1 MIIMRKEDAIKEVIE
16 NMSNEEKIGFYQD
29 YAGWYDVDDYIYPMY
44 DLNELFC
51 DVSFTDAIS
60 KIDLPNF
67 DFNDDYIIDTVGYG
81 ALRSGDESEVIDIVN
96 ENIDYIIE
104 KIIDDENSLYND
116 DIQEILDMDDN
127 EIVPDTLT
135 A

>member
-1 MIIMRKEDAIKEVIE
+1 MRKEDAIKEVIE
-16 NMSNEEKIGFYQD
+16 QMTDEEKIGFYQD
-29 YAGWYDVDDYIYPMY
+29 YAGWYGVDDYIYPMY

-81 ALRSGDESEVIDIVN
+81 ALRSGYESEVIDIIN
-96 ENIDYIIE
+96 DYIDTMAE
-104 KIIDDENSLYND
+104 KIADDENSLYND